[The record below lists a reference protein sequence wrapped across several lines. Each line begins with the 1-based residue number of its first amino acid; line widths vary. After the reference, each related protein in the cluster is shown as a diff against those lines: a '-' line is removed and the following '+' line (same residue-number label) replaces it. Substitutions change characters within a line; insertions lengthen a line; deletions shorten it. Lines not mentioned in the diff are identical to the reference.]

1 VRPWSAGGKT
11 DLSNGALLCGFHH
24 RLIHADDGWQIHIAA
39 DGIPEVT
46 PPERVDPKRRPIR
59 HARHRQRDRQRPRPA
74 AG

>member
-46 PPERVDPKRRPIR
+46 PPERIDPRRQPIR
-59 HARHRQRDRQRPRPA
+59 HQRHRQRDRQRPRPA